1 MKTYRAGVDIG
12 STTVKLVV
20 LNDENQILFGEYH
33 RHHANTQATLKKLL
47 EDAKKELARA
57 NGKLGNNEFVSK
69 APAKVIEEQRTKLAN
84 LKERVAKIDE
94 SINSLMK

>member
-33 RHHANTQATLKKLL
+33 RHHANTQATLKRLL
-47 EDAKKELARA
+47 EDAKIELANSTPLGRIGTPKEAA
-57 NGKLGNNEFVSK
+57 N
-69 APAKVIEEQRTKLAN
+69 VIEFLCSEKAN
-84 LKERVAKIDE
+84 FITGQVILCDGGF
-94 SINSLMK
+94 LY